1 MSSTGNVMTWPMLR
15 SAARDKRFIA
25 LRDGRHVQAHYADE
39 VNDRMI
45 AYDNGTRIEVSFVDV
60 VSLVGPKENQC
71 KGKRNYEKHGAKKAR
86 DQMQAR
92 TGIRLMI
99 YHCPHCGFWH
109 LGNSSET
116 KRKKMEREQ
125 YE

>member
-1 MSSTGNVMTWPMLR
+1 MPSTGNVMTWPILR
-15 SAARDKRFIA
+15 AAARDKRFVC
-25 LRDGRHVQAHYADE
+25 LRDGRHVQARYADE

-45 AYDNGTRIEVSFVDV
+45 VYDNGIRTEVSLTEVT
-60 VSLVGPKENQC
+60 SLVAPKEQQC
-71 KGKRNYEKHGAKKAR
+71 VGKRNYEKRGAKKAR

-92 TGIRLMI
+92 TGIRLMV
-99 YHCPHCGFWH
+99 YHCPWCDCWH